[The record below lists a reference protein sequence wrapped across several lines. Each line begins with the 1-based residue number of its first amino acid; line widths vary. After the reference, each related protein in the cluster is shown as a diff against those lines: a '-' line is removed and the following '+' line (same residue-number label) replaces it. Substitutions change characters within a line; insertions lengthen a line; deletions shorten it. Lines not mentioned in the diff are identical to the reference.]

1 MQEKS
6 EIKPPRLADRLFVW
20 YCNRASLDDLHGD
33 LKELFHQDVQRHSVF
48 RARFLYWRRI
58 LSLIFSYAITSRK
71 KAKAYHYYS
80 SSSFNPAMLTNYF
93 KTATRNLAKNK
104 FFTVLNI
111 VSLGLG
117 MSISLLYIAWVTF
130 IFRYDDFHAN
140 KENIYRV
147 TTQVNDREQNPH
159 WASVPVGIAAKL
171 EDFTGIEKVVRIQR
185 SLAGEGMYHEKKI
198 SIDMGYFVDADF
210 LTLFNFPLLRGNA
223 STALANSGS
232 IVLTKIEADKIFG
245 TKDPIGEMI
254 RLEPFGDFLVTGV
267 LADIPKNS
275 HMKFGALAS
284 YATWSAYVG
293 PVFAESEMRWKEFND
308 SYIYMSLAKETNPS
322 AVELYLNGIANQK
335 YITPEF
341 KAAFQLQPLNKIVPG
356 PGLVNSIG
364 NTTDY
369 LAFLLLGSITLIT
382 LLPACGNYINL
393 SISQALN
400 RMKEIGVRK
409 VMGGGKKQIFFQFIT
424 ETTIMMV
431 LALLLSSLLFGFL
444 RNEFLQMVAEAD
456 KIDLTAGW
464 ATLVG
469 FIVFALVL
477 GIATGI
483 IPALYFAKISPV
495 SALKGKITK
504 VVNVSRFPVRKVLI
518 TVQFILSLGFIMAVI
533 IIFQQYRYSI
543 NYNLGFNKENILD
556 VDLQQADHQLFRN
569 EFGKLSVVQGISF
582 SSHVLGAEGLGKQYI
597 KTQDQSDSIKV
608 AMMSVDE
615 NFISNF
621 GLTMLQGK
629 NFSDHVTENLRSII
643 VNEEFLKKFKIDPA
657 TALENS
663 VFLTDGTEVKIRG
676 VVKNFHYSSLFKL
689 LESFCFEYRPDRFHL
704 ANLKVWS
711 TDIVEDFKAMEATWK
726 TIDANNK
733 FTAHFLTDEIE
744 EAYEFYFFIIKL
756 WSFLGLL
763 AISVACLGLLG
774 TVVFNIKNR
783 VKEVSIRKVMGASS
797 QSLVFLLLR
806 DYILLMIIAT
816 IITVPLVSY
825 GMDFLLASAQKYNV
839 PIGLLEIASSIFI
852 MATLCLA
859 TIFSQTMKAA
869 NANPAENLRIE

>member
-1 MQEKS
+1 MKDKS

-20 YCNRASLDDLHGD
+20 YCNRASIDDLRGD
-33 LKELFHQDVQRHSVF
+33 LKELFHQDVKRHSLF
-48 RARFLYWRRI
+48 KARFLYWKRI
-58 LSLIFSYAITSRK
+58 LSLISSYAITSRK
-71 KAKAYHYYS
+71 KAKAYHYFS

-104 FFTVLNI
+104 FFTVLNV

-130 IFRYDDFHAN
+130 IFRFDDFHTN

-147 TTQVNDREQNPH
+147 TTQVNDRDQNPH
-159 WASVPVGIAAKL
+159 WASAPVGVAEKL
-171 EDFTGIEKVVRIQR
+171 ENFTGIEKVVRIQR

-210 LTLFNFPLLRGNA
+210 LTMFNFPLLRGDA
-223 STALANSGS
+223 STALTNSGS

-254 RLEPFGDFLVTGV
+254 RIEPFGDFLVTGV

-284 YATWSAYVG
+284 YSTWSAYAG
-293 PVFAESEMRWKEFND
+293 SAFAESEIRWKEFND
-308 SYIYMSLAKETNPS
+308 SYVYMFLSTDANPS
-322 AVELYLNGIANQK
+322 AIELYLNAFAKQK
-335 YITPEF
+335 YLTPEF
-341 KAAFQLQPLNKIVPG
+341 KATFKLQSLSKIVPG
-356 PGLVNSIG
+356 PGLVNAIG

-382 LLPACGNYINL
+382 LIPACGNYINL

-409 VMGGGKKQIFFQFIT
+409 VMGGEKKQIFFQFIT

-444 RNEFLQMVAEAD
+444 RTEFLQMVAEAD
-456 KIDLTAGW
+456 KIELTAGW

-469 FIVFALVL
+469 FIAFALVL
-477 GIATGI
+477 GIVTGI
-483 IPALYFAKISPV
+483 MPALYFAKISPV

-518 TVQFILSLGFIMAVI
+518 TVQFILSLGFILAVI

-543 NYNLGFNKENILD
+543 NYNLGFNKENVLD
-556 VDLQQADHQLFRN
+556 VELQQANNQLFRN

-621 GLTMLQGK
+621 GLMMLQGE
-629 NFSDHVTENLRSII
+629 NFSDHVTENVRTII

-689 LESFCFEYRPDRFHL
+689 LESFCFEYRPDQFHF
-704 ANLKVWS
+704 ANLKVRS
-711 TDIVEDFKAMEATWK
+711 TDIVEDFKTMEATWK

-744 EAYEFYFFIIKL
+744 EAYEFYFIIIKL
-756 WSFLGLL
+756 WSFLGTL

-797 QSLVFLLLR
+797 QSLVFLLSR
-806 DYILLMIIAT
+806 DYILLMIIAV

-839 PIGLLEIASSIFI
+839 PIGFLEIASSILI
-852 MATLCLA
+852 MTTLCLA